1 MKRGGRVRKGE
12 RITKSVRACLHYSA
26 LGHREMFC
34 YVVEKCQL
42 LRPKDVPD
50 RSGGT
55 GMGGGGGWEGK
66 GVNFTQNSL
75 ALSFPTQRHPILHI

>member
-1 MKRGGRVRKGE
+1 M
-12 RITKSVRACLHYSA
+12 TKSVRACVHFSA

-34 YVVEKCQL
+34 SVVEKGQL

-55 GMGGGGGWEGK
+55 AMGGGEAGK
-66 GVNFTQNSL
+66 E
-75 ALSFPTQRHPILHI
+75 RE